1 MDAAAHAAAPVTQNA
16 GLAFMLQDKPPNG
29 APHVVIAG
37 AGAMGCLFGGLLAAG
52 GLTVT
57 LLARR
62 ADHVQAI
69 EQRGLVIVGEGGG
82 RAVKVRATMD
92 VGAVAAADIVLFQC
106 KANGT
111 ASIAAAVK
119 PLFSGPVAQR
129 PVAISFQNGL
139 GNEEAIAAVL
149 GEGAVLGGLTAQGA
163 TLEAPGVIRNYATL
177 PSIIGEMPGGL
188 SERSVELARLFTAHG
203 LPTQASENII
213 RDKWRKLFLNVA
225 LSASSALANLT
236 IGEVLAI
243 PDLAS
248 TARRAMDEAAAVAIA
263 SGVDIAE
270 EDRFGVFDAIV
281 ASGAA
286 RNKTSMCR
294 DVLAR
299 RPSEVDAIYG
309 SVIQRGKQYNIA
321 TPTLETL
328 AAHIRGIESHYV

>member
-1 MDAAAHAAAPVTQNA
+1 LKPRNDAA
-16 GLAFMLQDKPPNG
+16 
-29 APHVVIAG
+29 HVVIAG
-37 AGAMGCLFGGLLAAG
+37 AGAMGCLFGGLLAEG

-69 EQRGLVIVGEGGG
+69 EERGLLIVGEGGD
-82 RAVKVRATMD
+82 RAVKLRATTD
-92 VGAVAAADIVLFQC
+92 VASIAPPDIVLFQS

-111 ASIAAAVK
+111 AAIALAVK
-119 PLFSGPVAQR
+119 PLFSGPAAR
-129 PVAISFQNGL
+129 RAVAISFQNGL
-139 GNEEAIAAVL
+139 GNEEAIAAAL
-149 GEGAVLGGLTAQGA
+149 GEGTVLGGLTSQGA
-163 TLEAPGVIRNYATL
+163 TLEAPGIVRNYATL
-177 PSIIGEMPGGL
+177 PSLIGEMPGGL
-188 SERSVELARLFTAHG
+188 SQRSRELAQLFSSHG
-203 LPTQASENII
+203 LPMQASDNIV

-225 LSASSALANLT
+225 LSASSALTDLT

-243 PDLAS
+243 PEMAS
-248 TARRAMDEAAAVAIA
+248 TARRAVEEAAAVAIA
-263 SGVDIAE
+263 SGMEIAD
-270 EDRFGVFDAIV
+270 EDRFGVFDVIV

-309 SVIQRGKQYNIA
+309 SVIRLGKRYGIA

-328 AAHIRGIESHYV
+328 AAAIRGIESRYV

>member
-1 MDAAAHAAAPVTQNA
+1 MGP
-16 GLAFMLQDKPPNG
+16 DKSLNG

-37 AGAMGCLFGGLLAAG
+37 AGAMGCLFGGLLAEG

-69 EQRGLVIVGEGGG
+69 EERGLLIVGEGGD
-82 RAVKVRATMD
+82 RAVRLRATTD
-92 VGAVAAADIVLFQC
+92 VASIARPDIVLFQC

-111 ASIAAAVK
+111 ASLALAVK
-119 PLFSGPVAQR
+119 PLFSGPTAKR

-139 GNEEAIAAVL
+139 GNEEAIAAAL
-149 GEGAVLGGLTAQGA
+149 GEGVVLGGLTSQGA
-163 TLEAPGVIRNYATL
+163 TLEAPGVVRNYATL
-177 PSIIGEMPGGL
+177 PSIIGEMSGGW
-188 SERSVELARLFTAHG
+188 SKRAGELATLFSLHG
-203 LPTQASENII
+203 LPMQASDNIF

-225 LSASSALANLT
+225 LSATSALTNLT

-243 PDLAS
+243 PDLAA

-263 SGVDIAE
+263 SGVDIAD
-270 EDRFGVFDAIV
+270 EDRFGVFDMIV
-281 ASGAA
+281 TSGAA

-294 DVLAR
+294 DVLAQ

-309 SVIQRGKQYNIA
+309 TVIERGKQYNVA

-328 AAHIRGIESHYV
+328 AANIRGIESRYV